1 MLFKGKSTLAKTF
14 RLATNSPYDHI
25 GIFMRDED
33 DMLFL
38 VDANGANGVSAVSFE
53 YFIANEW
60 HTFQEKL
67 VFRKLEL

>member
-1 MLFKGKSTLAKTF
+1 
-14 RLATNSPYDHI
+14 
-25 GIFMRDED
+25 MRDED

-67 VFRKLEL
+67 VFRKLELQKDDEFYTKFLDF

>member
-1 MLFKGKSTLAKTF
+1 
-14 RLATNSPYDHI
+14 
-25 GIFMRDED
+25 MRDED